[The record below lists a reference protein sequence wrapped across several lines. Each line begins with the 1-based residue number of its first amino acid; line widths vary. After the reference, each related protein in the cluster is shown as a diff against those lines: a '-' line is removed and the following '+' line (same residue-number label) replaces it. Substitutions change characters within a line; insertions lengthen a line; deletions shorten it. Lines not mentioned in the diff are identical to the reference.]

1 MPFNP
6 LDNFNQGFASGEQQ
20 KISGLQNALAGQMQ
34 QGGFDPSASTEFQQ
48 LSAFD
53 PQKAAGILNTFTAL
67 DNKRQTAFFK
77 DAQKGREL
85 LANGDFEGFSNLL
98 DHRFE
103 AVNKLGGDPQDI
115 VAIAQLFDS
124 GDIEGTMSQLIQAE
138 RAGVAGGFLPDPR
151 DSQIKD
157 AKLAQLQGKGGP
169 DSQISI
175 QSSKIYEDGTILG
188 VKKGGGRIVTGP
200 NGEQLTGDKAREV
213 IQEANRQEVDR
224 KKLLS
229 KLSVDASLAKERA
242 KGLVEREKEDIS
254 NGVSAAQSIPVLMRA
269 DKLLDMVS
277 TGKPEA
283 ALLWGKKML
292 GIESGDSAELENLL
306 GKAIVKQLKPIFGG
320 SFSVG
325 EGEWLKGMSADWG
338 RSTEGN
344 RRLIRQG
351 LSLANKRADVGY
363 SASEGSGDTRTMD
376 VIQGYR
382 EWSFPDVNQEN
393 DKELSDED
401 MLSKYLP
408 RGN

>member
-1 MPFNP
+1 MAFNP

-157 AKLAQLQGKGGP
+157 AQLANLQGKGSVNKPFKTADQIEREVKTQEGSLDIRREELKQRQLESGKVKLSP
-169 DSQISI
+169 KAEKAIIDSQDAFFAAGETSRKMEILASDFESLNVGGGL
-175 QSSKIYEDGTILG
+175 SSTVTETFKDILG
-188 VKKGGGRIVTGP
+188 SQDEVTAARKRFNAIRSSQATSNLPPGP
-200 NGEQLTGDKAREV
+200 ASDKDIALALSGFPKEN
-213 IQEANRQEVDR
+213 ANASQVLGFLRGQ
-224 KKLLS
+224 S
-229 KLSVDASLAKERA
+229 KLARIDEKFNEFKAEFISSNNSV
-242 KGLVEREKEDIS
+242 KGLIPAWK
-254 NGVSAAQSIPVLMRA
+254 AQLNDSDFLDSVLKPV
-269 DKLLDMVS
+269 DKLKEIQQNTKVIKFD
-277 TGKPEA
+277 A
-283 ALLWGKKML
+283 
-292 GIESGDSAELENLL
+292 
-306 GKAIVKQLKPIFGG
+306 Q
-320 SFSVG
+320 
-325 EGEWLKGMSADWG
+325 
-338 RSTEGN
+338 GN
-344 RRLIRQG
+344 QI
-351 LSLANKRADVGY
+351 
-363 SASEGSGDTRTMD
+363 
-376 VIQGYR
+376 
-382 EWSFPDVNQEN
+382 
-393 DKELSDED
+393 
-401 MLSKYLP
+401 
-408 RGN
+408 